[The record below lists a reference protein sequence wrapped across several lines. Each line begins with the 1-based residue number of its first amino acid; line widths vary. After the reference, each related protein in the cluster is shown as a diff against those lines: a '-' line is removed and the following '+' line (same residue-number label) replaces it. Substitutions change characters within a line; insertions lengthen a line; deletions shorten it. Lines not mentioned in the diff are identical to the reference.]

1 MPELP
6 EVESAKRSLQR
17 VIRGKVVASVE
28 VRSPS
33 AVRTHRPQAF
43 ADALAGKRIE
53 RVSRRGKTLLFQ
65 LSGGW
70 TLIFHFKLWGTLRF
84 VRPAVPPD
92 AQTAVVIAFS
102 DGSSLHFRELQLS
115 ELGLHRTPQLD
126 RVAYLASLGVD
137 PLSPTFTPA
146 RFRQMLA
153 GRGSIRA
160 LLTDQERI
168 AGIGNLWAHEIL
180 HAARIRPDRPAS
192 SLTPAETRVLYRSIR
207 SVLRRAIAAGGEPEF
222 VDAAGRQGR
231 WRLAVYGRAGQ
242 RCPRG
247 DATIKEARLG
257 GRPSF
262 YCPKCQR

>member
-17 VIRGKVVASVE
+17 VIRGKVIASVE

-70 TLIFHFKLWGTLRF
+70 
-84 VRPAVPPD
+84 
-92 AQTAVVIAFS
+92 
-102 DGSSLHFRELQLS
+102 
-115 ELGLHRTPQLD
+115 
-126 RVAYLASLGVD
+126 
-137 PLSPTFTPA
+137 
-146 RFRQMLA
+146 
-153 GRGSIRA
+153 A

-180 HAARIRPDRPAS
+180 NAARIRPDRPAS
-192 SLTPAETRVLYRSIR
+192 SLTPAETRVLHRSIR

-222 VDAAGRQGR
+222 VDAAGRMGR

-242 RCPRG
+242 RCLRG
-247 DATIKEARLG
+247 DGTIKEARLG